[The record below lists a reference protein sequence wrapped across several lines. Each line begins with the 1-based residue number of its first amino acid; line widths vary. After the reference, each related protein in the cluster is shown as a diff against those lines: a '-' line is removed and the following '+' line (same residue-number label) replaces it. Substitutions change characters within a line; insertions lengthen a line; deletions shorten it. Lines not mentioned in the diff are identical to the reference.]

1 MKYGLSPVLLSISHL
16 RLLSITV
23 GSGRDW
29 PCSSPDL
36 GGSHLNT
43 CVYCEPINN
52 ICRKVYPL
60 KPRSLSWCLSQPWHI
75 LVITTKT
82 YIHHDININL
92 GSQVDCSNRRAAL
105 LNSSV
110 CSPAYRFK
118 LYNIGN
124 RPLWIYCPTPH
135 DSAMPYSQGTSYFLI
150 SVLLNKQYTQV
161 HIVVHSAVFTN
172 TKWPKHL
179 EQYKSDM
186 Y

>member
-82 YIHHDININL
+82 YIHHDIIINL

-118 LYNIGN
+118 LCEYTVQ
-124 RPLWIYCPTPH
+124 LHMTLQCLTPRAH
-135 DSAMPYSQGTSYFLI
+135 LIFWLVYYWTSSILRCI
-150 SVLLNKQYTQV
+150 
-161 HIVVHSAVFTN
+161 
-172 TKWPKHL
+172 
-179 EQYKSDM
+179 
-186 Y
+186 